1 MVQRQALPVIPAG
14 RQKPKPWEVN
24 NYIVASYHKAG
35 VTLSEHLALKILNI
49 LGAPMEVLGHVE
61 YPCYSLRKDGLS
73 QVCYNLDAPF
83 RLYTDSFN
91 ASLKSAE
98 QRKSGNKKVLVAGL
112 VRDPLEMVASAY
124 CYHHYGQEFGNWIF
138 PVQDIM
144 QMGPEEGTEVTAKAL
159 LPLAEWMT
167 SVFENPDN
175 NTLRLEFDDLTKS
188 STGFDLGVQ
197 RSCWLHQHF
206 LFFLVEAMGSHGDV
220 GEDLGKWEKVKG
232 FLGYQVQIALE
243 EPKTKTDSASLHFL
257 GLGPGASKM
266 ESYLFWY
273 VIFLFFGCLI
283 PSFSN
288 VNPGLINHG

>member
-14 RQKPKPWEVN
+14 KQKPRPWEVN

-35 VTLSEHLALKILNI
+35 VSLSERLALKIIGI

-73 QVCYNLDAPF
+73 RVCYNLDAPF
-83 RLYTDSFN
+83 RLFTDSFN

-98 QRKSGNKKVLVAGL
+98 QRKSGKKKVLVAGL

-124 CYHHYGQEFGNWIF
+124 CYHHDGQEFGNWLF

-167 SVFENPDN
+167 SVFENPDHD
-175 NTLRLEFDDLTKS
+175 TLRLEFDDLTKS
-188 STGFDLGVQ
+188 SAGFDLGVQ
-197 RSCWLHQHF
+197 RLLDHFFGAGTDLISKPERFHITEAAKELDANRNPEATTVVNSSHQLAEHSSNPVCKEVAHSILHKS
-206 LFFLVEAMGSHGDV
+206 LNPELLARYK
-220 GEDLGKWEKVKG
+220 DLQRR
-232 FLGYQVQIALE
+232 LGYPVY
-243 EPKTKTDSASLHFL
+243 
-257 GLGPGASKM
+257 GM
-266 ESYLFWY
+266 
-273 VIFLFFGCLI
+273 
-283 PSFSN
+283 
-288 VNPGLINHG
+288 

>member
-1 MVQRQALPVIPAG
+1 MVQRQALPVIPVG
-14 RQKPKPWEVN
+14 RQKPRPWEVN

-61 YPCYSLRKDGLS
+61 YPCYSWRKDGLS

-91 ASLKSAE
+91 ASPKSAE

-124 CYHHYGQEFGNWIF
+124 CYHHDGQEFGNWLF

-188 STGFDLGVQ
+188 SAGFDLGVQ

-206 LFFLVEAMGSHGDV
+206 LFFLVEAMGSHRDV

-273 VIFLFFGCLI
+273 VIFRFFLM
-283 PSFSN
+283 SDS
-288 VNPGLINHG
+288 

>member
-124 CYHHYGQEFGNWIF
+124 CYHHDGQELGSWLF

-144 QMGPEEGTEVTAKAL
+144 QMGPGEGTEVTAKAL
-159 LPLAEWMT
+159 LPLVEWMT

-188 STGFDLGVQ
+188 SAGFDLGVQ
-197 RSCWLHQHF
+197 RLLDHFFGAGTDLISKPERFHITEAAKELDANRNPEATTVRSPTSHRFREHSSNPVCKEVAHSILHKSLNPA
-206 LFFLVEAMGSHGDV
+206 LFARYK
-220 GEDLGKWEKVKG
+220 DLQRR
-232 FLGYQVQIALE
+232 LGYPVHA
-243 EPKTKTDSASLHFL
+243 
-257 GLGPGASKM
+257 M
-266 ESYLFWY
+266 
-273 VIFLFFGCLI
+273 
-283 PSFSN
+283 
-288 VNPGLINHG
+288 

>member
-124 CYHHYGQEFGNWIF
+124 CYHHDGQEFGNWIF

-273 VIFLFFGCLI
+273 VIFLFFWM
-283 PSFSN
+283 SDS
-288 VNPGLINHG
+288 

>member
-1 MVQRQALPVIPAG
+1 MVQRQALPVIPVG
-14 RQKPKPWEVN
+14 RQKPRPWEVN

-35 VTLSEHLALKILNI
+35 LVLLETLVFKILDI
-49 LGAPMEVLGHVE
+49 LGAPMEVRGHVE
-61 YPCYSLRKDGLS
+61 YPCYSSRKDGLS
-73 QVCYNLDAPF
+73 KVCYNLDAPF

-124 CYHHYGQEFGNWIF
+124 CYHHDGQEFGNWIF

-188 STGFDLGVQ
+188 SAGFDLGVQ

-206 LFFLVEAMGSHGDV
+206 LFFLVEAMGSHRDV

-273 VIFLFFGCLI
+273 VIFRFFLM
-283 PSFSN
+283 SDS
-288 VNPGLINHG
+288 

>member
-124 CYHHYGQEFGNWIF
+124 CYHHDGQEFGNWLF

-188 STGFDLGVQ
+188 SAGFDLGVQ

-243 EPKTKTDSASLHFL
+243 EQKNKTDSASLHFL

-273 VIFLFFGCLI
+273 VIFRFFLDVWFLA
-283 PSFSN
+283 SLMST
-288 VNPGLINHG
+288 LDW